1 MDGCVYICV
10 GMRRAKPHTDG
21 RHPTPAPPSPSP
33 THPLPSPSSP
43 FFPNMTRHKD
53 DKFTEQEKRW
63 QQIRR
68 GRYTEFNLVYDRGTV
83 FGLKV
88 CVCLCSGVWMGG

>member
-1 MDGCVYICV
+1 MFD
-10 GMRRAKPHTDG
+10 
-21 RHPTPAPPSPSP
+21 
-33 THPLPSPSSP
+33 
-43 FFPNMTRHKD
+43 RHKD
-53 DKFTEQEKRW
+53 DKYTEEQKKW

-88 CVCLCSGVWMGG
+88 LEGERGGWRVTYLLMY